1 MRNSMASLTPRFS
14 ADRAVREYT
23 ERHYL
28 PGAATY
34 RERAAGNGAIGKQV
48 VDWRHALEKEWPAL
62 RFGEVKV
69 ETAGEQHV
77 FEVDVYLNQLDANAA
92 QVELYADGVN
102 GDGPVRQEMECVRQ
116 LAGTSGGYAYTAWAP
131 AARPAGDYTVRVAPH
146 RDRVAVPLEAA
157 RILWQR

>member
-1 MRNSMASLTPRFS
+1 MASLTPRFS

-102 GDGPVRQEMECVRQ
+102 GDGPVRQEMERVRQ
-116 LAGTSGGYAYTAWAP
+116 LAGASGGYAYTARVP

>member
-48 VDWRHALEKEWPAL
+48 VDWRHALEKEWHAL
-62 RFGEVKV
+62 RVGEVKV

-102 GDGPVRQEMECVRQ
+102 GDGPVR
-116 LAGTSGGYAYTAWAP
+116 
-131 AARPAGDYTVRVAPH
+131 
-146 RDRVAVPLEAA
+146 
-157 RILWQR
+157 